1 MSYKDYGIF
10 PNHFLLNMGKNLND
24 IEVAVQNGTLSKL
37 DPKERK
43 QIVLEAA
50 CQQHKVLQERYQAQ
64 KGKDIEEIIK

>member
-43 QIVLEAA
+43 
-50 CQQHKVLQERYQAQ
+50 
-64 KGKDIEEIIK
+64 